1 MLEAVLPVVLEVLA
15 AFEVEDPDE
24 LAEAIAD
31 AVVAAIDIPDESL
44 RSALLRAVAIARA
57 AGDLSA
63 RDEALIVAA
72 SQMARKIDT
81 ADKYFAELERDAIDR
96 HLRPPSQDNVSLPTF
111 LRYIDALHLTPAA
124 PQPKPKG
131 EAPGGK
137 VLNFRS
143 REAAARGG
151 RSAG

>member
-1 MLEAVLPVVLEVLA
+1 MFEAVLPVVLEVLA

-24 LAEAIAD
+24 LAEAIAE

-63 RDEALIVAA
+63 RDEALIVAT

-81 ADKYFAELERDAIDR
+81 ADKYFAALERDAIDR

-111 LRYIDALHLTPAA
+111 LRYIDALHLTPPS

-137 VLNFRS
+137 VLTFRS